1 MRRGREQGGSILL
14 AVLVV
19 VVIAALAGT
28 TAMDMIGAQAA
39 TAHASASRV
48 QARALAWSGVQ
59 AALAELAEQ
68 RDDLLSGRPPR
79 LTARWELFTDD
90 LGFRGVVRLAPSP
103 VGGVAVS
110 EAGKLD
116 VNLATEAMLASLAS
130 VGPDLA
136 RRIVAER
143 ATRPFESVEDLARV
157 PGVTGDL
164 LYADHPGAD
173 GSSSG
178 RPPGVA
184 AESRARPAGLVDVL
198 TAFSADPNIQAGL
211 GEGGEQRRG
220 KLRINLNTPWSEDL
234 RQAVTERFGKDAAD
248 AVERVMREGAKFE
261 RDADIVR
268 KLRELN
274 APPDSWGTILD
285 AFTTCPDPYARGRV
299 DLSAAPMEVLACL
312 PGIDATAAA
321 AIVSA
326 RARLDE
332 AVLLDTAWIVTE
344 GLVPPENFPSIVDH
358 VTSRSLVWRVRVE
371 AGRLPP
377 GADEDEPLRDRMV
390 VDAVL
395 DVSSERPRV
404 AYLRDVTALPTALAL
419 SGLAEPAGEPPVG
432 TELEAAGASP
442 GPASPA
448 PAGVT
453 PGTVT
458 GSRSSTRPSA
468 DGGANREPPGGDRAD
483 TRGGAPDARGDRA
496 RPEPKDRRRG
506 RWTAG
511 GGS

>member
-1 MRRGREQGGSILL
+1 MTRGRRQRGSILL

-28 TAMDMIGAQAA
+28 TAMDMTGARAA

-79 LTARWELFTDD
+79 LTPRWELFTDD
-90 LGFRGVVRLAPSP
+90 LGFRGVVRLVPSHE
-103 VGGVAVS
+103 GAEAVS

-116 VNLATEAMLASLAS
+116 VNFATEAMLASLEA

-143 ATRPFESVEDLARV
+143 AARPFESVEDLARV
-157 PGVTGDL
+157 PGVTGDV
-164 LYADHPGAD
+164 LYGGVGVGERSPRGRRTEPVAD
-173 GSSSG
+173 GGAS
-178 RPPGVA
+178 A
-184 AESRARPAGLVDVL
+184 AGLADLL
-198 TAFSADPNIQAGL
+198 TVFSSDSNIQAGL
-211 GEGGEQRRG
+211 GEDGDQRRG
-220 KLRINLNTPWSEDL
+220 KLRINLNTPWSDEL
-234 RQAVTERFGKDAAD
+234 REAVTERFGKDAAD

-285 AFTTCPDPYARGRV
+285 AFTTCPDPYALGRV
-299 DLSAAPMEVLACL
+299 DLSAAPKEVLACL
-312 PGIDATAAA
+312 PGIDAAAA
-321 AIVSA
+321 EAIVSA
-326 RARLDE
+326 RARLDTS
-332 AVLLDTAWIVTE
+332 VLLDTAWIVTE
-344 GLVPPENFPSIVDH
+344 GIVPPEKFPLVVDH

-371 AGRLPP
+371 AGRLP
-377 GADEDEPLRDRMV
+377 ADADDPLRDRIV

-404 AYLRDVTALPTALAL
+404 AYLRDVTVLPTALAL
-419 SGLAEPAGEPPVG
+419 GRLAEASSDPRD
-432 TELEAAGASP
+432 ELDAAGSP
-442 GPASPA
+442 PGGA
-448 PAGVT
+448 PPT
-453 PGTVT
+453 PGLT
-458 GSRSSTRPSA
+458 GGPPRSGAGSGSPPRSSA
-468 DGGANREPPGGDRAD
+468 DGGANGEPRGGDRSD
-483 TRGGAPDARGDRA
+483 TRGGASDASGDSA